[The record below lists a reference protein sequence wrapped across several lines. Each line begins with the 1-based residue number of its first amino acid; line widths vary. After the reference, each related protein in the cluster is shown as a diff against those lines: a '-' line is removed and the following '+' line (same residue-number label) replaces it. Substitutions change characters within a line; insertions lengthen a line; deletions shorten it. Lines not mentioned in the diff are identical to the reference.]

1 MIASLQRITDLPWR
15 RELHSWARSDGVTW
29 VYIFKVL
36 LAAFLTY
43 WLALRL
49 HGALN
54 VEALRR
60 SVEQLIERHETLRTT
75 FEQQGDEALQVVH
88 PASPFALGVE
98 QLAAGESL

>member
-49 HGALN
+49 N
-54 VEALRR
+54 CRSRTRR
-60 SVEQLIERHETLRTT
+60 
-75 FEQQGDEALQVVH
+75 
-88 PASPFALGVE
+88 
-98 QLAAGESL
+98 